1 MTSEISRL
9 VSATDNLVNQ
19 QFYREGQDIIIGRTP
34 KISLKIKTSGQII
47 HKFKDLFN
55 QNIDLFLKGKY
66 LQFLLPFKKIEG
78 LNEDLIKEIYDELQD
93 KIEVLRE
100 NAAEEIIILYTM
112 VISVLI
118 TKIRELH
125 FNNSV
130 EEVKNRVKAKSK
142 GVSDKEIQNI
152 LNNLYMRNN
161 DNVSILYNLSYLDAL
176 ASSFNYKKVV
186 RVAKIQKSKYIN
198 KIVNL
203 ILISLNN

>member
-1 MTSEISRL
+1 MSSEISRL
-9 VSATDNLVNQ
+9 VNATDNLVNQ
-19 QFYREGQDIIIGRTP
+19 QFYRGGQDIITGRTP

-55 QNIDLFLKGKY
+55 QNIELFLKGKY

-78 LNEDLIKEIYDELQD
+78 LNEDLIGEIYEELQG

-130 EEVKNRVKAKSK
+130 EEIKNRVKMKLG
-142 GVSDKEIQNI
+142 GVSDNDIQDV

-176 ASSFNYKKVV
+176 ASSFNYKKVS

-203 ILISLNN
+203 VLSSINN